1 MLSNR
6 ALNRA
11 LLARQSLLDRQP
23 GTAEAMIDHLVGM
36 QAQAPL
42 APYVALWSRLAAF
55 DPAELAT
62 LIEDRRVV
70 RASLMRGT
78 IHLVTANDALL
89 LRPLVHTVLARA
101 WRGSQFA
108 RDLAG
113 VDIDAL
119 LAAGRERIE
128 AQAMTRAQLAPLL
141 AERWPGRPPNSLVY
155 AITFLLPV
163 VQVPPRGLW
172 GRTGPP
178 AWTTI
183 EAWLGRPLDPAPLVN
198 DVVLRYLAAFGPATV
213 ADIEAWSG
221 LTRLRGAVDELR
233 SQLVVVRDEVGR
245 ELVDLPDA
253 PRPDPDVPAPPRFL
267 PEYDNVLL
275 GHADRSR
282 IIPPGRGIALPPGD
296 GAARGSILLDGMF
309 AGLWLLSRDRDGASA
324 RLTIEPF
331 ESIGPGDR
339 TALADEGARLIAFVA
354 PGAAPEMNVREPNG

>member
-1 MLSNR
+1 MLSTR

-11 LLARQSLLDRQP
+11 LLARQSLLDRRP
-23 GTAEAMIDHLVGM
+23 VAAEAMIDHLVGM

-42 APYVALWSRLAAF
+42 APYVALWSRLPGF
-55 DPAELAT
+55 DPSELAS
-62 LIEDRRVV
+62 LLEARRVV

-78 IHLVTANDALL
+78 IHLVTAPDALA
-89 LRPLVHTVLARA
+89 LRLLVHPVLARA

-113 VDIDAL
+113 VDIDAV
-119 LAAGRERIE
+119 LAAGRAEIE
-128 AQAMTRAQLAPLL
+128 ARPMTRAQLAPIL
-141 AERWPGRPPNSLVY
+141 AERWPDRPPNSLVY

-163 VQVPPRGLW
+163 VQVPPRGVW

-183 EAWLGRPLDPAPLVN
+183 EAWLGRPLDPTPLAS

-213 ADIEAWSG
+213 ADVQAWSG
-221 LTRLRGAVDELR
+221 LTRLRGVVDEL
-233 SQLVVVRDEVGR
+233 LPDLEVLHDEAGR
-245 ELVDLPDA
+245 ELVDLPGA

-275 GHADRSR
+275 GHADRTR
-282 IIPPGRGIALPPGD
+282 IMPPGRGIALPPGD
-296 GAARGSILLDGMF
+296 GAARGSLLLDGMF
-309 AGLWLLSRDRDGASA
+309 AGLWLLSRARDGGSA

-331 ESIGPGDR
+331 ESVHPGDR

-354 PGAAPEMNVREPNG
+354 PGAEPEIDVREPND